1 MNAVEASVNVR
12 DQKPEKTAGPD
23 EIPPELAANLAYYES
38 QDAVNT
44 FSFYRFLPEE
54 EVLIPKY
61 FKVGDSVLDLA
72 CGIGRTTHLLHEMG
86 MRVRGIDRSENFV
99 KLANQRFPHLDIR
112 LGSYD
117 DIQEED
123 SSFTNI
129 LIALNAIDYAFPEAQ
144 RVKALREC
152 ARVLKPGG
160 ILIYSSHNV
169 KSLQGCSP
177 YYWRS
182 LRWKLRNIFR
192 ALRTRCYLWEGPLY
206 TFYTEPSYAIR
217 QTEEAGLRLLE
228 IRGFNRFKSSR
239 TDLYFSPYIHYVF
252 EKPGTQQLPA
262 RRRAE
267 NNG

>member
-44 FSFYRFLPEE
+44 FSFYRFLKEE

-72 CGIGRTTHLLHEMG
+72 CGMGRTTRLLHEIG

-99 KLANQRFPHLDIR
+99 RLTKERFPWLDIR

-123 SSFTNI
+123 SSYTNI
-129 LIALNAIDYAFPEAQ
+129 LIALNSIDCAFPETQ
-144 RVKALREC
+144 RVRALREC

-160 ILIYSSHNV
+160 ILIYSSHNL
-169 KSLQGCSP
+169 KSLHWFSP
-177 YYWRS
+177 NYWRS
-182 LRWKLRNIFR
+182 LRWRFRNCFR
-192 ALRTRCYLWEGPLY
+192 AFGTQTYVWEESQWI
-206 TFYTEPSYAIR
+206 FYTVPDYVIR
-217 QTEEAGLRLLE
+217 QTEGAGLRLLE

-239 TDLYFSPYIHYVF
+239 IDLYFSPYIHYVF
-252 EKPGTQQLPA
+252 EKPGTQKLPA